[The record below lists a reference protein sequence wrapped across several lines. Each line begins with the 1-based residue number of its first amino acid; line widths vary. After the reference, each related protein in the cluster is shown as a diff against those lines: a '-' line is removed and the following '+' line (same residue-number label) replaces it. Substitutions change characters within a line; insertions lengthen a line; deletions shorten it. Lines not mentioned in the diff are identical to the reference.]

1 MTSSHHDDPVLHLL
15 SEELD
20 QPALNEQA
28 MIDQAI
34 SRGRRIRR
42 RRTTVMGGLT
52 LALTVGSVA
61 TVAALL
67 PASSEVQVA
76 STPSSSPTRS
86 RPTASSSPVPS
97 PNAAASIE
105 YEQLTIPATRGQL
118 AILRSHLAGFTITTQ
133 SDAQIDHITMELT
146 DAKGTSWAAA
156 GMGHANWHSM
166 TSATPCRPDFHC
178 VARRVPT
185 GEVRTFT
192 DQEKPGQG
200 TWTTLVRDDGWI
212 VAFAQRGVR
221 DGSQGVTRP
230 GRVLDDA
237 QVRSLLTDPRWDK
250 EFHVVPTSGRTVAP
264 TPAPTGLDSVAT
276 TPAASGPARPSATP
290 GAASSR

>member
-76 STPSSSPTRS
+76 STPAPWRA
-86 RPTASSSPVPS
+86 P
-97 PNAAASIE
+97 
-105 YEQLTIPATRGQL
+105 PAT
-118 AILRSHLAGFTITTQ
+118 AAPTT
-133 SDAQIDHITMELT
+133 
-146 DAKGTSWAAA
+146 
-156 GMGHANWHSM
+156 
-166 TSATPCRPDFHC
+166 TSA
-178 VARRVPT
+178 ARR
-185 GEVRTFT
+185 
-192 DQEKPGQG
+192 
-200 TWTTLVRDDGWI
+200 
-212 VAFAQRGVR
+212 
-221 DGSQGVTRP
+221 
-230 GRVLDDA
+230 
-237 QVRSLLTDPRWDK
+237 
-250 EFHVVPTSGRTVAP
+250 
-264 TPAPTGLDSVAT
+264 
-276 TPAASGPARPSATP
+276 
-290 GAASSR
+290 